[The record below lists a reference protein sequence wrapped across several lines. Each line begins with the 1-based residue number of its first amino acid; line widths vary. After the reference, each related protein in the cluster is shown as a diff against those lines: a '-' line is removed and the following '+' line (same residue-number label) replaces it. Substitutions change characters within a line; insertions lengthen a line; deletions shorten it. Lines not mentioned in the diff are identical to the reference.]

1 MGTTSPG
8 IDGVKSRRRLQL
20 VSDVAAPSNDDL
32 LVRAGRGDREA
43 FAMLYDQ
50 IAPVVYGLA
59 RRVVRDAQIAEDVAQ
74 ETLVEIWRQ
83 APRFDPSKGRA
94 MSWVAVIAH
103 RRAVDRVRSEQ
114 SHRNRDVL
122 VASERHGS
130 SNGDEISAAIV
141 REDTRTEVADSLACL
156 TDLQRE
162 AIQLAFYDGRTYGE
176 VAKLLDIPVGTA
188 KTRIRD
194 GLIKLR
200 DAASSIGGAP

>member
-8 IDGVKSRRRLQL
+8 IAGVKSRRQLQL
-20 VSDVAAPSNDDL
+20 VGDVAAPSNDDL
-32 LVRAGRGDREA
+32 LVRVGRGDREA

-83 APRFDPSKGRA
+83 APQFDPSKGRA
-94 MSWVAVIAH
+94 TSWVAVITH

-114 SHRNRDVL
+114 SHRNRNLL
-122 VASERHGS
+122 VAAEQRRST
-130 SNGDEISAAIV
+130 NGDEISAAIV
-141 REDTRTEVADSLACL
+141 REDTRTEVVDSLACL
-156 TDLQRE
+156 TDVQRE
-162 AIQLAFYDGRTYGE
+162 AIKLAFYDGRTYCE
-176 VAKLLDIPVGTA
+176 VAELLDIPIGTA

-200 DAASSIGGAP
+200 DAATSMGDAP

>member
-20 VSDVAAPSNDDL
+20 VGDVAAPSNDDF
-32 LVRAGRGDREA
+32 LVRVGRGDREA

-141 REDTRTEVADSLACL
+141 REDTRIEVADSLACL
-156 TDLQRE
+156 TDVQRE
-162 AIQLAFYDGRTYGE
+162 AIQLAFYDGRTYSE
-176 VAKLLDIPVGTA
+176 VAELLDIPVGTA

-200 DAASSIGGAP
+200 DATSSIGGAP